1 MFFKRALVLATVGHR
16 KVHRYNANVPSLEA
30 LINGNANPMLFK
42 AVFKKDDEVFR
53 LVIQWIG
60 QKGPKPGMEETPV
73 FRWLRKHRKDSVRL
87 ATAVAWCVLYLFGR
101 GSLNEKAGLLGMHKS
116 SYDKTGKMVIAEVV
130 SRSNEVIHFPPKA
143 EQVFVQTGRVRKP
156 FPGGVFAMDGT
167 LCRCTEKGRRKDFIW
182 RKG

>member
-1 MFFKRALVLATVGHR
+1 M
-16 KVHRYNANVPSLEA
+16 
-30 LINGNANPMLFK
+30 
-42 AVFKKDDEVFR
+42 
-53 LVIQWIG
+53 
-60 QKGPKPGMEETPV
+60 
-73 FRWLRKHRKDSVRL
+73 
-87 ATAVAWCVLYLFGR
+87 
-101 GSLNEKAGLLGMHKS
+101 GMHKS

-156 FPGGVFAMDGT
+156 FPGGVFAIEGT